1 MRSTR
6 IIKAAKLGYMA
17 LSALFCL
24 VGIAMISR
32 PGFSADV
39 VARLV
44 GVMLIVFGI
53 VRIIGFY
60 SKDLYRLAFQHD
72 LALGILTAALG
83 LLIVLKPGWALNI
96 VCLTLGIEIITDGLF
111 KIQTA
116 LDARRFGLH
125 TWWLINSD
133 GAGRQALRPPHLVA
147 DTGPRRAHGPG
158 RDMDG
163 GRARPER
170 QDAGSAAERV
180 ADRRGHTEP
189 LRGAVRHQD
198 HCASAA
204 R

>member
-6 IIKAAKLGYMA
+6 IIRAAKLGYMA

-44 GVMLIVFGI
+44 GIMLIVFGI

-116 LDARRFGLH
+116 LDAKRFGLKP
-125 TWWLINSD
+125 WWLILGLAVLAGLAGIWMAAAPAQSGRMLVQLLSTSLIAEGILNLCVALCAIKIIAHQQPDD
-133 GAGRQALRPPHLVA
+133 GLYQ
-147 DTGPRRAHGPG
+147 
-158 RDMDG
+158 
-163 GRARPER
+163 
-170 QDAGSAAERV
+170 
-180 ADRRGHTEP
+180 
-189 LRGAVRHQD
+189 
-198 HCASAA
+198 
-204 R
+204 